1 MNFRTLFNIMLTS
14 WLLAIGI
21 DGFYGGVTAGQ
32 VGATISLIGGVT
44 SFLLLC
50 VSFAGRSPRDKS

>member
-21 DGFYGGVTAGQ
+21 DGFYGGIFAGQ
-32 VGATISLIGGVT
+32 VGATISLIGGVI

-50 VSFAGRSPRDKS
+50 VSFAGGSPRDKS